1 MSAKRSQITSFF
13 SQNKEQKTNNDF
25 DVNSASLDILS
36 NSLNEIQDE
45 TDLCTEMSS
54 LEPSETST
62 SAPLTS
68 PSFKTPSSTLALP
81 SSPALTSA
89 SPTSPS
95 STLALLTLSSST
107 SVSPT
112 SLSSTSVLSTSPSST
127 SKLKCEA
134 TYCTSDLLF
143 VPRNQSDLKLSS
155 DKRSCQLGWF
165 LKYQWLTYCKVRN
178 KNKISEICLFY
189 KHI

>member
-1 MSAKRSQITSFF
+1 MSAIRSQITSFF
-13 SQNKEQKTNNDF
+13 SQNKKEKTNDDF

-45 TDLCTEMSS
+45 TELCTEMSS

-62 SAPLTS
+62 SAPLTLS
-68 PSFKTPSSTLALP
+68 SFKTPSSTLALP

-89 SPTSPS
+89 SPTS
-95 STLALLTLSSST
+95 ALLTLSSST

-134 TYCTSDLLF
+134 TCCTSDLLF
-143 VPRNQSDLKLSS
+143 VPRNQSDFKPSS

-165 LKYQWLTYCKVRN
+165 SKYQ
-178 KNKISEICLFY
+178 
-189 KHI
+189 

>member
-1 MSAKRSQITSFF
+1 
-13 SQNKEQKTNNDF
+13 
-25 DVNSASLDILS
+25 
-36 NSLNEIQDE
+36 
-45 TDLCTEMSS
+45 MSS

-68 PSFKTPSSTLALP
+68 SSFKTPSSTLALP
-81 SSPALTSA
+81 SSPTS
-89 SPTSPS
+89 
-95 STLALLTLSSST
+95 ALLTLSSST

-134 TYCTSDLLF
+134 TCCTSDLLF
-143 VPRNQSDLKLSS
+143 VPRNQSDFKPSS
-155 DKRSCQLGWF
+155 DKRSCQLGCF
-165 LKYQWLTYCKVRN
+165 SKYHWLTYCKVRN
-178 KNKISEICLFY
+178 KNKICLFY